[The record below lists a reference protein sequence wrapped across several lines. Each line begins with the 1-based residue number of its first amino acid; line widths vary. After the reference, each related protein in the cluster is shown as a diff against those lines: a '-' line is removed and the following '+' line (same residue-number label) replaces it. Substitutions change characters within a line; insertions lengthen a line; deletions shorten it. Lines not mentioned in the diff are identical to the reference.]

1 MAIDWD
7 YNPFAEMERM
17 RREMNDLFGRLGFV
31 SRFQASFPYANMYET
46 DEELEMIVEL
56 PGIRKEDLDIY
67 FHENTLTLSGKRAAR
82 ALGENEVMLRKE
94 RPEGE
99 FKKTFRLPS
108 KIAADQ
114 VQASL
119 RDGLLTLRMP
129 KAVEARPKQIAI
141 QAE

>member
-1 MAIDWD
+1 
-7 YNPFAEMERM
+7 
-17 RREMNDLFGRLGFV
+17 
-31 SRFQASFPYANMYET
+31 
-46 DEELEMIVEL
+46 MIVEL

-67 FHENTLTLSGKRAAR
+67 FHENTLTLSGKRPAR
-82 ALGENEVMLRKE
+82 VLGENEVMLRKE

-108 KIAADQ
+108 KISADQ

-129 KAVEARPKQIAI
+129 KAVEARPKQISI